1 MRITV
6 YTSSSD
12 AVASGYVE
20 AARAVGRALAD
31 AGHELVY
38 GGTAIGLMGAVAA
51 GVREGGGRVT
61 GVVPELMAARGLT
74 DVACDE
80 VIVTADMASRKA
92 TMLERGEAYLA
103 LPGGFGTLEEF
114 FEALTLKQLGVHD
127 RPVVLYDHD
136 GFWQPLLALFQHLF
150 DERFA
155 KPAYAELYAVLDSVD
170 GLLDHLAGY
179 TPPDVPTKWF

>member
-12 AVASGYVE
+12 AVAPTYVT
-20 AARAVGRALAD
+20 AARAVGRAIGD

-51 GVREGGGRVT
+51 GVRERGGRVT
-61 GVVPELMAARGLT
+61 GVVPQLMADRGLT

-80 VIVTADMASRKA
+80 VIVTEDMAARKA
-92 TMLERGEAYLA
+92 TMLELGDAYVA

-114 FEALTLKQLGVHD
+114 FEALTLKQLGVHQQ
-127 RPVVLYDHD
+127 PVVIFDHE
-136 GFWQPLLALFQHLF
+136 GFWQPLLTLFDHLF
-150 DERFA
+150 EARFA
-155 KPAYAELYAVLDSVD
+155 RHAYADLYTVLDTPEALVGHVES
-170 GLLDHLAGY
+170 Y
-179 TPPDVPTKWF
+179 RPPDVPAKWF